1 MPANT
6 RTWRRGMI
14 AGQRLNVS
22 AGLASVGTALFLVGL
37 KTWAL
42 AATGA
47 LSVAASLADSALDLM
62 ASSAGLAGILYAAKP
77 PDDDHSFGHSS
88 AEDLV
93 ALGQALIVAVSAA
106 LIGWSA
112 IGRLR
117 TSHVLD
123 EQGLGVAA
131 MAVAIAVTLM
141 LVLWQ
146 GRVAKATGSRIVAAD
161 RLHYVADLV
170 PAIGAMAALVA
181 SSRWSIHW
189 LDPVV
194 ALATCALL
202 ALGARRIGLGAWDAL
217 MDRAAQPALIAR
229 VERIVGGYP
238 GVLGFHDLRTR
249 TAGSRVF
256 IQVHVEL
263 DGGQTLSQAHAI
275 SAGVRRALL
284 DAVPNADVI
293 IHQDPH

>member
-1 MPANT
+1 
-6 RTWRRGMI
+6 MI
-14 AGQRLNVS
+14 EGQRLNVS

-42 AATGA
+42 SATGA

-93 ALGQALIVAVSAA
+93 ALGQAMLVAVSAV

-112 IGRLR
+112 IGRFTTPHQLN
-117 TSHVLD
+117 
-123 EQGLGVAA
+123 EQGLGVAV
-131 MAVAIAVTLM
+131 MAVAIVVTLM

-146 GRVAKATGSRIVAAD
+146 GRVARRTGSRIVAAD
-161 RLHYVADLV
+161 RLHYVADLL

-181 SSRWSIHW
+181 SSRWGIHW
-189 LDPVV
+189 LDPAV
-194 ALATCALL
+194 ALAACAFL

-217 MDRAAQPALIAR
+217 MDRAAPPALVTE
-229 VERIVGGYP
+229 VERIVGRHP

-293 IHQDPH
+293 IHQDPR

>member
-1 MPANT
+1 
-6 RTWRRGMI
+6 MI
-14 AGQRLNVS
+14 EGQRLNLS

-37 KTWAL
+37 KIWAL

-93 ALGQALIVAVSAA
+93 ALGQALLVAVSAA

-117 TSHVLD
+117 TPHQLD
-123 EQGLGVAA
+123 DQGLGVAV
-131 MAVAIAVTLM
+131 MAVAIVVTLM
-141 LVLWQ
+141 LVIWQ
-146 GRVAKATGSRIVAAD
+146 GRVARRTGSRIVAAD
-161 RLHYVADLV
+161 RLHYVADLF

-181 SSRWSIHW
+181 SSRRGIHW
-189 LDPVV
+189 LDPAV

-217 MDRAAQPALIAR
+217 MDRAAQPALITQ
-229 VERIVGGYP
+229 VERIVAGYP

-263 DGGQTLSQAHAI
+263 DGGQTLNQAHAI

-284 DAVPNADVI
+284 DAVPNSDVI
-293 IHQDPH
+293 IHQDPR